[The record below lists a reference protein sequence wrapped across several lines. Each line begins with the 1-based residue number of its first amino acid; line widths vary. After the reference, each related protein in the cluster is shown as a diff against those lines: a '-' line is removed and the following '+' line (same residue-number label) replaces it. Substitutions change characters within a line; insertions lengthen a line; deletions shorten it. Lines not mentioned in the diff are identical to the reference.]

1 MKSES
6 PDIALIT
13 LATGLKLRSP
23 LMYVINLEMN
33 NSLKWAL
40 FIIVSGQI
48 TSDAMWK

>member
-1 MKSES
+1 MKNES

-23 LMYVINLEMN
+23 LMYVKNLEMN